1 MVRATED
8 QFLGALLGLAIGD
21 ALGRPLVGLDPT
33 EIDKRFG
40 KVDRYLPA
48 DDRDKDAPTGI
59 ITDETEVT
67 LCIVESLTTNDGMI
81 EPENINARLEF
92 LLRGDS
98 RRWMPESV
106 IAGIQRAE
114 KTDGLVPVGSDD
126 GVELSVAARG
136 VPIGLLHSL
145 GAQDDETM
153 LAEAGVISRFSHGG
167 ETQQWLTFA
176 VARSVC
182 AAATGQSDP
191 LEPVRSRLGDS
202 DAVRQFFRVVEESF
216 ASMAFEDGVIAVVNR
231 GGPSDSTGALAGA
244 ISGARFGASGIPQIL
259 IDQLDAR
266 IYLSLAAPWFYRTAL
281 RRAGTVIDL
290 REVR

>member
-21 ALGRPLVGLDPT
+21 ALGRPLVGLSQN
-33 EIDKRFG
+33 ELAERFG
-40 KVDRYLPA
+40 RVDRYLPA
-48 DDRDKDAPTGI
+48 DDRDVDAPTGI

-106 IAGIQRAE
+106 ITGIQRAE
-114 KTDGLVPVGSDD
+114 ATDGLVPFGSDE
-126 GVELSVAARG
+126 GIELSVAARG

-153 LAEAGVISRFSHGG
+153 LAESGVVSRFSHGG
-167 ETQQWLTFA
+167 AFQQLLTFG

-191 LEPVRSRLGDS
+191 LAPIRSRLEEVDEG
-202 DAVRQFFRVVEESF
+202 RQLMHVVDESF
-216 ASMAFEDGVIAVVNR
+216 ASIAFEDGVIAVVNE

-244 ISGARFGASGIPQIL
+244 ISGARFGASGIPQAL

-266 IYLSLAAPWFYRTAL
+266 IYLSLAAPWFYRTAY

-290 REVR
+290 RVQQ